1 MIETLLINFLFL
13 LMPFLIFV
21 LFFEHNMHYFN
32 KFILFVLTAISMNLC
47 MTFPIP
53 LGSGL
58 LFDLRFIPFII
69 ASLFLGFR
77 YTFLLYLVLNL
88 YRLFLGGDGLFLS
101 FIIST
106 LILVLISLFRGRF
119 VQLHSPSHRV
129 YFIVGASFI
138 TIVLYL
144 SALSMYMP
152 MDRKFWILSL
162 HAFLT
167 HVPMTMI
174 LMYLIEQ
181 IISNVKA
188 REHFLQSD
196 RFHLISELSAS
207 VAHEIRNPLTVTNG
221 FLQLLRQSESIPSKE
236 KGYIEYSLQELNRA
250 EKIVSDFLAFS
261 KPQSK
266 TQVYSNFEEET
277 EYAKNVLL
285 PYASMHKVDIQ
296 LTYHNSL
303 YKHYDRNQIQQCLIN
318 LYKNGIEA
326 MKETGGTLTVDV
338 SEQKK
343 KIVIKVSDSGV
354 GMTTE
359 ELSRLGKPYYSTKEK
374 GTGLGM
380 LMVYSSINKLRGYI
394 EVESEKGKGTTFS
407 IFIPI

>member
-1 MIETLLINFLFL
+1 METLLINFLFL

-32 KFILFVLTAISMNLC
+32 KFILFVLTAISMSLC

-88 YRLFLGGDGLFLS
+88 YRLLLGGDGLFLS

-106 LILVLISLFRGRF
+106 LILVLVSLCRGRF
-119 VQLHSPSHRV
+119 VRLHSSSHRV
-129 YFIVGASFI
+129 YFVVGASFI
-138 TIVLYL
+138 TVVLYL
-144 SALSMYMP
+144 SALGMYMP
-152 MDRKFWILSL
+152 MDREFWTLSL
-162 HAFLT
+162 YALLT

-174 LMYLIEQ
+174 LMYLVEQ

-207 VAHEIRNPLTVTNG
+207 VAHEIRNPLTAANG
-221 FLQLLRQSESIPSKE
+221 FMQLLRESESIPAKE
-236 KGYIEYSLQELNRA
+236 KSYIEYSLQELNRA

-261 KPQSK
+261 KPLSK

-326 MKETGGTLTVDV
+326 MKETGGILTVDV

>member
-1 MIETLLINFLFL
+1 
-13 LMPFLIFV
+13 MPFLIFV

-32 KFILFVLTAISMNLC
+32 KFILFVLTAISMSLC

-88 YRLFLGGDGLFLS
+88 YRLLLGGDGLFLS

-106 LILVLISLFRGRF
+106 LILVLVSLCRGRF
-119 VQLHSPSHRV
+119 VRLHSSSHRV
-129 YFIVGASFI
+129 YFVVGASFI
-138 TIVLYL
+138 TVVLYL
-144 SALSMYMP
+144 AALGMHIP
-152 MDRKFWILSL
+152 MDREFWILSL
-162 HAFLT
+162 YALLT

-174 LMYLIEQ
+174 LMYLVEQ

-207 VAHEIRNPLTVTNG
+207 VAHEIRNPLTAANG
-221 FLQLLRQSESIPSKE
+221 FMQLLRESESIPAKE

-326 MKETGGTLTVDV
+326 MKETGGILTVDV

>member
-1 MIETLLINFLFL
+1 
-13 LMPFLIFV
+13 MPFLIFV

-32 KFILFVLTAISMNLC
+32 KFTLFVLTAISMSLC

-77 YTFLLYLVLNL
+77 YSFLLYLVLNL
-88 YRLFLGGDGLFLS
+88 YRLLLGGDGLFLS

-106 LILVLISLFRGRF
+106 LILVLVSLCRGRF
-119 VQLHSPSHRV
+119 VRLHSPSQRV

-138 TIVLYL
+138 TVVLYL
-144 SALSMYMP
+144 LALSMYMP

-188 REHFLQSD
+188 REYFLQSD

-326 MKETGGTLTVDV
+326 MKETGGILTVDV

-374 GTGLGM
+374 GTGLGL

>member
-1 MIETLLINFLFL
+1 
-13 LMPFLIFV
+13 
-21 LFFEHNMHYFN
+21 
-32 KFILFVLTAISMNLC
+32 
-47 MTFPIP
+47 
-53 LGSGL
+53 
-58 LFDLRFIPFII
+58 
-69 ASLFLGFR
+69 
-77 YTFLLYLVLNL
+77 
-88 YRLFLGGDGLFLS
+88 
-101 FIIST
+101 
-106 LILVLISLFRGRF
+106 
-119 VQLHSPSHRV
+119 
-129 YFIVGASFI
+129 
-138 TIVLYL
+138 
-144 SALSMYMP
+144 
-152 MDRKFWILSL
+152 
-162 HAFLT
+162 
-167 HVPMTMI
+167 MTMI

-188 REHFLQSD
+188 REYFLQSD

-207 VAHEIRNPLTVTNG
+207 VAHEIRNPLTAANG
-221 FLQLLRQSESIPSKE
+221 FMQLLRESESIPAKE

-285 PYASMHKVDIQ
+285 PYANMHKVDIQ
-296 LTYHNSL
+296 LTYQNSL

-326 MKETGGTLTVDV
+326 MKETGGILTVDV

-394 EVESEKGKGTTFS
+394 EVESEKEKGTTFS